1 MPRPAGAPD
10 TLIAAKQT
18 IAFSSRRYFPGD
30 AAKGVNMLKVTAPPP
45 APASAR
51 SVAPGAR

>member
-1 MPRPAGAPD
+1 MPRTAGVQD

-18 IAFSSRRYFPGD
+18 IAFSYRRYLPRD
-30 AAKGVNMLKVTAPPP
+30 AAKGVKMLKVTAPPP

-51 SVAPGAR
+51 